1 MRDATKELNILRA
14 LKSYERPFSVKG
26 TYRLIDDGLRPEA
39 TVIIKADNDEMHEAS
54 TGVGPV
60 DALANVLKKSL
71 GSIFPVIGD
80 VKLVDFASRISD
92 RRSGTGARVEVSII
106 FTDGTEMWS
115 VAAVSEN
122 INMASFVALLDG
134 FEYAILLKGHP
145 PAGTRPPPPPTKPH
159 ARAGTLTRGAR

>member
-14 LKSYERPFSVKG
+14 LDSYEKPFSIVG

-39 TVIIKADNDEMHEAS
+39 TVIIRADRTEMHEAS

-71 GSIFPVIGD
+71 GSIFPFISD

-92 RRSGTGARVEVSII
+92 SRSGTAARVEVSII
-106 FTDGTEMWS
+106 FTDGTETWS
-115 VAAVSEN
+115 VAAVAEN
-122 INMASFVALLDG
+122 INMASFLALLDG
-134 FEYAILLKGHP
+134 FEYAILLRKNS
-145 PAGTRPPPPPTKPH
+145 
-159 ARAGTLTRGAR
+159 